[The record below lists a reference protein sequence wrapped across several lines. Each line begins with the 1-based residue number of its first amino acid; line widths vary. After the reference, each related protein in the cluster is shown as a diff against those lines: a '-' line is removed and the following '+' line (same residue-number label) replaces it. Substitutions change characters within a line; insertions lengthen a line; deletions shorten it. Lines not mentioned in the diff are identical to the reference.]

1 MQALHPITI
10 VGMSIKDR
18 TQPALSD
25 DQVWRRA
32 VEAHDREDAHL
43 STELDDHAVQ
53 SLAAALLGMDAAVMA
68 LERGRLDEA
77 HDILIQS
84 RSLVRSVTQR
94 LRGLVFELR
103 PPSLDSGGVPAA
115 AKSLVGRFRRE
126 TGIRGSVAGELPR
139 LAPEAEVT
147 LYRALQVALANV
159 LHHSGA
165 RSVEVTFSARSG
177 RASMRVQDD
186 GAGFELHANGEAR
199 GDEHAAADGSEAGAL
214 AAIRARLEWL
224 GGGLQIRTASGSGT
238 QFTAHL
244 PI

>member
-1 MQALHPITI
+1 
-10 VGMSIKDR
+10 MSIRDR

-32 VEAHDREDAHL
+32 VEAHDREDAHR

-77 HDILIQS
+77 QEILLQS
-84 RSLVRSVTQR
+84 RTLVRTVTQR

-103 PPSLDSGGVPAA
+103 PPSLDSGGVVAA

-126 TGIRGSVAGELPR
+126 TGLRGSVTGELPR
-139 LAPEAEVT
+139 LDPEAEIT

-159 LHHSGA
+159 LHHSRA
-165 RSVEVTFSARSG
+165 RSVEVTFAARSG

-186 GAGFELHANGEAR
+186 GVGFRAATNGDGGGHA
-199 GDEHAAADGSEAGAL
+199 DVDGSGAEPGAL
-214 AAIRARLEWL
+214 AGIRARLEWL
-224 GGGLQIRTASGSGT
+224 GGGLQVRTVAGSGT
-238 QFTAHL
+238 QLTAHV
-244 PI
+244 PA